1 MNMQVM
7 QNNRYIMKT
16 LKLIL
21 FTLLAVILNS
31 CYTDEHFIVS
41 EDNSYLPIELFN
53 EIIQTATTRVNDEGF
68 CDGDAVGI
76 YVVNFEN
83 GQSGTM
89 QVEGNQADNVKY
101 VYDEANFKWV
111 PEKEVYFRD
120 RNTKVD
126 IVGYYPYANPQSIAT
141 YPFEVQKDQSTAA
154 TNGALGGYE
163 ASDFLWGKAAE
174 ITPTAS
180 RVNLKFHHRMAGVH
194 ISLVEGTGWNTG
206 EWAHVEKFALVT
218 NTKRKATIDL
228 ATGEVAAMGEVQT
241 TGTVPYMSGDEFR
254 AIVVPQMISAGTAMF
269 SLTVDGIPYVYR
281 YRVDGATT
289 DFEYLSGKLHK
300 FSIEVSKKPESG
312 GVEFKLLGNSITAW
326 ETDHT
331 SHDASAREYIIIDV
345 PEAKADESALKLAIA
360 EAGYD
365 YTDIKNLKV
374 TGYIN
379 NWDFAFMRDDMTKL
393 QSLNLKDITITANST
408 ILIGSVGWLSGNA
421 NEIPVNAF
429 KNKNTLVRFVFPNN
443 ITVIGESSFFGTNL
457 TGSLLIPNSV
467 SIIKGSAFLG
477 LSTLNGELKLPDNL
491 VTIETSA
498 FSNCSGLNGELNIP
512 SKVTTIGS
520 GAFGRCSSFTGSLN
534 LPESL
539 TNLGDDSV
547 NGAFDGCI
555 GLTGSLKIPQNI
567 TTIKQSTFAGCGFN
581 GQLILPTNLISIE
594 RNAFSGNAFKGQLK
608 LPESIVVIGDHAFS
622 NNQFSGELVLP
633 TELAS
638 IGASAFAN
646 CSRLT
651 GVVEIPNDL
660 ISLPE
665 SVFAGCKQLGGVIL
679 PRTMENIGANAF
691 QNCYQL
697 NSITCKAT
705 TPPTVAST
713 AFSGVAKDNFTVEVP
728 EAAVMEY
735 LTAPVWKEFKRFA
748 AHRDFSISR
757 NLFRTLNASDSKTLV
772 LRAEADAAWTVE
784 APEWITVTPSS
795 GVGKTEVTVTVNEMT
810 ASDVA
815 TFEVTSYTSTG
826 STTTTS
832 YAGRSGKVVFH
843 LTGKDYSST
852 TTVEQY
858 NYEHYDGKVITNQTA
873 SEGNGVNIVF
883 MGDCFDA
890 QDIATGKYLAGV
902 NEAIEHFFA
911 VEPYK
916 SYKKYFNIYTVI
928 GLSADSGV
936 GSVNTIREAKF
947 GSQYGLQA
955 AGSVGVNEN
964 ICFEYACKAPTVTEN
979 NICQTPIVLVENTT
993 DYDGITY
1000 MWGDG
1005 SAIALCPMSEDVY
1018 PYDYRGIVQH
1028 EAGGHAFGKLGDEY
1042 IYHNAFI
1049 QTCTCTC
1056 CDHVDEFNRMKSYGF
1071 YGNLSL
1077 TGNMYDVPWS
1087 HMIFDPQFSGTVD
1100 IYEGGFFHT
1109 RGVFRSE
1116 QNSCMNNNVP
1126 YFSAISRE
1134 AIVMRIMEYVGL
1146 EYSYETF
1153 KGNDIPLAKDDIEAA
1168 SVIELS
1174 RTKSGVPYAVKD
1186 QSAPVFM
1193 GEKPNFNEYN
1203 K

>member
-1 MNMQVM
+1 MAVALCGCHTDDN
-7 QNNRYIMKT
+7 
-16 LKLIL
+16 LI
-21 FTLLAVILNS
+21 APEVEPS
-31 CYTDEHFIVS
+31 
-41 EDNSYLPIELFN
+41 LPIQLYN
-53 EIIQTATTRVNDEGF
+53 EIVQVPTTRVNDEGF

-83 GQSGTM
+83 GSSGTM

-101 VYDEANFKWV
+101 IYDEANLKWT
-111 PEKEVYFRD
+111 PEQDVYFRD
-120 RNTKVD
+120 RNTHVD
-126 IVGYYPYANPQSIAT
+126 IYGYYPYANPASIGA

-163 ASDFLWGKAAE
+163 ASDFLWGKAAD

-180 RVNLKFHHRMAGVH
+180 RINLKFNHRMAGVQ
-194 ISLVEGTGWNTG
+194 ITLVEGTGWDEG
-206 EWAHVEKFALVT
+206 EWAQIEKSALVT

-228 ATGEVAAMGEVQT
+228 ATGVVTATGDVPT
-241 TGTVPYMSGDEFR
+241 TGTVPYLSGDDFR
-254 AIVVPQMISAGTAMF
+254 AIVVPQTLSAGMAMF
-269 SLTVDGIPYVYR
+269 SLTVDGIPYTFR
-281 YRVDGATT
+281 YRVDGTT
-289 DFEYLSGKLHK
+289 ADFEYLSGKLHK
-300 FSIEVSKKPESG
+300 FSIKVSKKSQSG
-312 GVEFKLLGNSITAW
+312 LEFKLLGNSITAW
-326 ETDHT
+326 ETDNT
-331 SHDASAREYIIIDV
+331 SHDASAREYIIINV
-345 PEAKADESALKLAIA
+345 PEALLQGSASNAGPITKCGVATAIA

-365 YTDIKNLKV
+365 YTQIKNLKV
-374 TGYIN
+374 TGKIN
-379 NWDFAFMRDDMTKL
+379 GVDFRFMRDYMPKL
-393 QSLNLKDITITANST
+393 QSLNLKDVTIHSDNCSN
-408 ILIGSVGWLSGNA
+408 SGNSYWSYGE
-421 NEIPVNAF
+421 NYGYRPNMIPTSAF
-429 KNKNTLVRFVFPNN
+429 ESKSTLIRFIFPDN
-443 ITVIGESSFFGTNL
+443 ITHIGNSAFNKTNI
-457 TGSLLIPNSV
+457 TGSLVIPNSV
-467 SIIKGSAFLG
+467 ESIGSSAFG
-477 LSTLNGELKLPDNL
+477 
-491 VTIETSA
+491 
-498 FSNCSGLNGELNIP
+498 NCSGLNGTLTLPKNLTSIGDYAFGNCSNINGGLNIPDGVISIGYSAFVNCTNFSGNLNLPSKLNYLGHQAFSGCKGLTGSITIPASITEIEDSIFWGCEGLNGCLTLATNTMVIGGGAFSGCSFTGELNIP
-512 SKVTTIGS
+512 Q
-520 GAFGRCSSFTGSLN
+520 
-534 LPESL
+534 
-539 TNLGDDSV
+539 SV
-547 NGAFDGCI
+547 
-555 GLTGSLKIPQNI
+555 SV
-567 TTIKQSTFAGCGFN
+567 
-581 GQLILPTNLISIE
+581 IE
-594 RNAFSGNAFKGQLK
+594 DAAFS
-608 LPESIVVIGDHAFS
+608 S
-622 NNQFSGELVLP
+622 NQFSGKLILP

-638 IGASAFAN
+638 IGKQAFLN

-651 GVVEIPNDL
+651 GVVEIPNDI
-660 ISLPE
+660 ISIPE
-665 SVFAGCKQLGGVIL
+665 STFKGCSQLEGVIL

-735 LTAPVWKEFKRFA
+735 STAPVWKEFKRFA
-748 AHRDFSISR
+748 AYRDFSISR
-757 NLFRTLNASDSKTLV
+757 NSFRTLNASDSKTLV

-815 TFEVTSYTSTG
+815 TFDVTSYTSTG

-955 AGSVGVNEN
+955 AGSVGVDET
-964 ICFEYACKAPTVTEN
+964 ICFEYACKAPTVTED
-979 NICQTPIVLVENTT
+979 NISQTPIVLVENTY

-1005 SAIALCPMSEDVY
+1005 SAIALCPMSEDEY
-1018 PYDYRGIVQH
+1018 PYDFRGVVQH

-1042 IYHNAFI
+1042 IYVNNFI
-1049 QTCTCTC
+1049 STCTNNGHE
-1056 CDHVDEFNRMKSYGF
+1056 HVEEFNLMKSYGF
-1071 YGNLSL
+1071 YDNLSL
-1077 TGNMYDVPWS
+1077 SGDMNKVPWS

-1116 QNSCMNNNVP
+1116 SNSCMNNNVP

-1134 AIVMRIMEYVGL
+1134 AIVKRIMQYAGL
-1146 EYSYETF
+1146 TYSYDTF
-1153 KGNDIPLAKDDIEAA
+1153 KANDIPLAIEEAA
-1168 SVIELS
+1168 AMASTRS
-1174 RTKSGVPYAVKD
+1174 KSGVPYAAKG

-1193 GEKPNFNEYN
+1193 GEKPNFKKSNN
-1203 K
+1203 

>member
-1 MNMQVM
+1 M
-7 QNNRYIMKT
+7 
-16 LKLIL
+16 
-21 FTLLAVILNS
+21 AVALSS
-31 CYTDEHFIVS
+31 CHTDDNFIAPEVTPS
-41 EDNSYLPIELFN
+41 IPIQLYN
-53 EIIQTATTRVNDEGF
+53 EIVQVPTTRVNDEGF

-76 YVVNFEN
+76 YVVNYAN
-83 GQSGTM
+83 GSSGTM
-89 QVEGNQADNVKY
+89 QLEGNQADNVKY
-101 VYDEANFKWV
+101 VFDEANFQWI
-111 PEKEVYFRD
+111 PEQDVYFRD
-120 RNTKVD
+120 DHTHVD
-126 IVGYYPYANPQSIAT
+126 IYGYYPYANPSSIGA
-141 YPFEVQKDQSTAA
+141 YPFELQKDQSTAA
-154 TNGALGGYE
+154 ANGSLGGYE
-163 ASDFLWGKAAE
+163 ASDFLWGKAADV
-174 ITPTAS
+174 TPTAS
-180 RVNLKFHHRMAGVH
+180 RINIKFQHRMAGVQ
-194 ISLVEGTGWNTG
+194 ITLVEGDNWGEG
-206 EWAHVEKFALVT
+206 EWAQIEKAALIT

-228 ATGEVAAMGEVQT
+228 ATGTVIT
-241 TGTVPYMSGDEFR
+241 TGDVPTTGIIPYKSGEDFR
-254 AIVVPQMISAGTAMF
+254 AVVVPQTVAAGTALF
-269 SLTVDGIPYVYR
+269 SLTVDGIPYGYKHK
-281 YRVDGATT
+281 VDDTT
-289 DFEYLSGKLHK
+289 ADFEYISGKLHK
-300 FSIEVSKKPESG
+300 FSIRVSKKEQG
-312 GVEFKLLGNSITAW
+312 GVEFELIGNSITAW
-326 ETDHT
+326 ETDNT

-379 NWDFAFMRDDMTKL
+379 NWDFIFMRDDMTKL
-393 QSLNLKDITITANST
+393 QSLNLKDVTISANEGIYTS
-408 ILIGSVGWLSGNA
+408 SGYMAGNE
-421 NEIPVNAF
+421 NEIPEKAF
-429 KNKNTLVRFVFPNN
+429 YNKKTLVRFVFPDYLTSIGKQAFDSTN
-443 ITVIGESSFFGTNL
+443 I
-457 TGSLLIPNSV
+457 TGSLIIPNGV
-467 SIIKGSAFLG
+467 IEIGVSAF
-477 LSTLNGELKLPDNL
+477 N
-491 VTIETSA
+491 
-498 FSNCSGLNGELNIP
+498 NCSGLNGTLTLSRSLITIGNQAFANCKNISGSLDIP
-512 SKVTTIGS
+512 ESVTTIGG
-520 GAFGRCSSFTGSLN
+520 GAFRSCQSFTGSLELPDGLKN
-534 LPESL
+534 LEPQTFSFCYGLSGSL
-539 TNLGDDSV
+539 TIPNNITSIPSFCFQSCG
-547 NGAFDGCI
+547 FDGY
-555 GLTGSLKIPQNI
+555 LTLPSSLIY
-567 TTIKQSTFAGCGFN
+567 
-581 GQLILPTNLISIE
+581 IE
-594 RNAFSGNAFKGQLK
+594 NKAFSGCKFKGQLNIPK
-608 LPESIVVIGDHAFS
+608 NVVVIGESAFE
-622 NNQFSGELVLP
+622 NNQFGDNLVLP
-633 TELAS
+633 EELAS
-638 IGASAFAN
+638 IGLKAFYG
-646 CSRLT
+646 CTRLT
-651 GVVEIPNDL
+651 GVLEIPNDI
-660 ISLPE
+660 ISIPE
-665 SVFAGCKQLGGVIL
+665 SAFAECKQLEGIIL
-679 PRTMENIGANAF
+679 PRTIENIGANAF

-705 TPPTVAST
+705 TPPIVAST
-713 AFSGVAKDNFTVEVP
+713 AFNGVAKDNFTVEVP

-735 LTAPVWKEFKRFA
+735 STAPVWKEFKRFA

-757 NLFRTLNASDSKTLV
+757 NLFRTLNASDSKILV

-815 TFEVTSYTSTG
+815 TFDVTSYTSTG

-858 NYEHYDGKVITNQTA
+858 DYRDGSNYKGDGYVITNQSA

-955 AGSVGVNEN
+955 AGSVGVDET
-964 ICFEYACKAPTVTEN
+964 ICFEYACKAPTVTES
-979 NICQTPIVLVENTT
+979 NINQTPIVLVENTT

-1005 SAIALCPMSEDVY
+1005 SAIALCPMSEDEY

-1049 QTCTCTC
+1049 QTCTCNC
-1056 CDHVDEFNRMKSYGF
+1056 CDHVDEFNLMKSYGF
-1071 YGNLSL
+1071 YDNLSL

-1116 QNSCMNNNVP
+1116 SNSCMNNNVP

-1134 AIVMRIMEYVGL
+1134 TIVKRIMEYAGL
-1146 EYSYETF
+1146 TYSYDTF
-1153 KGNDIPLAKDDIEAA
+1153 KANDVPLATEEVAA
-1168 SVIELS
+1168 MASTRS
-1174 RTKSGVPYAVKD
+1174 KSGVPYATKN

-1193 GEKPNFNEYN
+1193 GEKPNFKKSN

>member
-1 MNMQVM
+1 MDD
-7 QNNRYIMKT
+7 
-16 LKLIL
+16 
-21 FTLLAVILNS
+21 S
-31 CYTDEHFIVS
+31 FITPEVDTS
-41 EDNSYLPIELFN
+41 LPVQLYN
-53 EIIQTATTRVNDEGF
+53 EIVQVPTTRVNDEGF

-76 YVVNFEN
+76 YVVNFED
-83 GQSGTM
+83 GVSGTLKT
-89 QVEGNQADNVKY
+89 EDNQADNVKY
-101 VYDEANFKWV
+101 VYDEVNFVWV
-111 PEKEVYFRD
+111 PEEEVYFRD
-120 RNTKVD
+120 RNTHVD
-126 IVGYYPYANPQSIAT
+126 IYGYYPYANPASIGA

-163 ASDFLWGKAAE
+163 ASDFLWGKAAD

-180 RVNLKFHHRMAGVH
+180 RINLKFNHRMAGVQ
-194 ISLVEGTGWNTG
+194 ITLVEGTGWDEG
-206 EWAHVEKFALVT
+206 EWAQIEKSALVT

-228 ATGEVAAMGEVQT
+228 ATGVVTATGDVPT
-241 TGTVPYMSGDEFR
+241 TGTVPYLSGDDFR
-254 AIVVPQMISAGTAMF
+254 AIVVPQTLSAGMAMF
-269 SLTVDGIPYVYR
+269 SLTVDGIPYTFR
-281 YRVDGATT
+281 YRVDGATA

-300 FSIEVSKKPESG
+300 FSIEVSKKSQSG
-312 GVEFKLLGNSITAW
+312 LEFKLLGNSITAW
-326 ETDHT
+326 ETDNT

-345 PEAKADESALKLAIA
+345 PEARLESYENRGSETDCGLAIA
-360 EAGYD
+360 INEAGYD
-365 YTDIKNLKV
+365 YAEIKHLKI
-374 TGYIN
+374 TGKIN
-379 NWDFAFMRDDMTKL
+379 SIDFMFIRKYMRKL
-393 QSLNLKDITITANST
+393 QSINLKDVSITHSAITSSA
-408 ILIGSVGWLSGNA
+408 GYFASGDPNQ
-421 NEIPVNAF
+421 IPEDALNGM
-429 KNKNTLVRFVFPNN
+429 KTLVRVIFPDN
-443 ITVIGESSFFGTNL
+443 ITKILSRALQGTNVTGILDIPNGVTEIGESAFYSLNFTGTLTLPHSLEIIGDAAFAYCKGFSSSLVLPNKLRIIGDRAFECCSGL
-457 TGSLLIPNSV
+457 TGELILPNSLELLGDNLGSSFRGCSGFSGSLTIPDGIVSVCKSSFYGCIGLDGGLILPKGIV
-467 SIIKGSAFLG
+467 SIETEAFSG
-477 LSTLNGELKLPDNL
+477 CSFRGILNIPKSVIVIGDNAFYNNKFSGELKLP
-491 VTIETSA
+491 S
-498 FSNCSGLNGELNIP
+498 
-512 SKVTTIGS
+512 
-520 GAFGRCSSFTGSLN
+520 
-534 LPESL
+534 
-539 TNLGDDSV
+539 
-547 NGAFDGCI
+547 
-555 GLTGSLKIPQNI
+555 
-567 TTIKQSTFAGCGFN
+567 
-581 GQLILPTNLISIE
+581 
-594 RNAFSGNAFKGQLK
+594 
-608 LPESIVVIGDHAFS
+608 
-622 NNQFSGELVLP
+622 
-633 TELAS
+633 ELAS
-638 IGASAFAN
+638 LGSAAFAG

-651 GVVEIPNDL
+651 GVVEIPNDI
-660 ISLPE
+660 ISVPG
-665 SVFAGCKQLGGVIL
+665 SVFSGCTKLEGVIL
-679 PRTMENIGANAF
+679 PRTLENIGAYAF

-713 AFSGVAKDNFTVEVP
+713 AFNGVAKDNFTVEVP

-735 LTAPVWKEFKRFA
+735 STAPVWKEFKRFA

-795 GVGKTEVTVTVNEMT
+795 GVGKTEVTVSVNEMT

-815 TFEVTSYTSTG
+815 TFDVTSYTSTG

-916 SYKKYFNIYTVI
+916 SYKKYFNIYTVF

-964 ICFEYACKAPTVTEN
+964 ICFEYACKAPTVTED
-979 NICQTPIVLVENTT
+979 NISQTAIVLVENTY

-1005 SAIALCPMSEDVY
+1005 SAIALCPMSNDEY
-1018 PYDYRGIVQH
+1018 PYDFRGIVQH

-1042 IYHNAFI
+1042 IYHNTFI
-1049 QTCTCTC
+1049 QNCPVPG
-1056 CDHVDEFNRMKSYGF
+1056 CDSHDQFLKMKSYGF
-1071 YGNLSL
+1071 YDNLSL
-1077 TGNMYDVPWS
+1077 SGDMNKVPWS

-1116 QNSCMNNNVP
+1116 SNSCMNNNVP

-1134 AIVMRIMEYVGL
+1134 TIVKRIMKSAGL
-1146 EYSYETF
+1146 EYSYEAF
-1153 KGNDIPLAKDDIEAA
+1153 KANDISLAIEEVAA
-1168 SVIELS
+1168 MAPTRSTGARIPYVVKGQSVPI
-1174 RTKSGVPYAVKD
+1174 
-1186 QSAPVFM
+1186 FM
-1193 GEKPNFNEYN
+1193 GERPNFKKYS

>member
-1 MNMQVM
+1 MAVALCGCHTDDN
-7 QNNRYIMKT
+7 
-16 LKLIL
+16 LI
-21 FTLLAVILNS
+21 APEVEPS
-31 CYTDEHFIVS
+31 
-41 EDNSYLPIELFN
+41 LPIQLYN
-53 EIIQTATTRVNDEGF
+53 EIVQVPTTRVNDEGF

-83 GQSGTM
+83 GSSGTM

-101 VYDEANFKWV
+101 IYDEANLKWT
-111 PEKEVYFRD
+111 PEQDVYFRD
-120 RNTKVD
+120 RNTHVD
-126 IVGYYPYANPQSIAT
+126 IYGYYPYANPASIGA

-163 ASDFLWGKAAE
+163 ASDFLWGKAAD

-180 RVNLKFHHRMAGVH
+180 RINLKFNHRMAGVQ
-194 ISLVEGTGWNTG
+194 ITLVEGTGWDEG
-206 EWAHVEKFALVT
+206 EWAQIEKSALVT

-228 ATGEVAAMGEVQT
+228 ATGVVTATGDVPT
-241 TGTVPYMSGDEFR
+241 TGTVPYLSGDDFR
-254 AIVVPQMISAGTAMF
+254 AIVVPQTLSAGMAMF
-269 SLTVDGIPYVYR
+269 SLTVDGIPYTFR
-281 YRVDGATT
+281 YRVDGATA

-300 FSIEVSKKPESG
+300 FSIEVSKKSQSG
-312 GVEFKLLGNSITAW
+312 LEFKLLGNSITAW
-326 ETDHT
+326 ETDNT

-345 PEAKADESALKLAIA
+345 PEAKADESALKLAIE

-379 NWDFAFMRDDMTKL
+379 NRDFIFMRDDMTKL
-393 QSLNLKDITITANST
+393 QSLNLKDITITLNEQFRDQSKAF
-408 ILIGSVGWLSGNA
+408 IHGNA
-421 NEIPVNAF
+421 NEIPNAAF
-429 KNKNTLVRFVFPNN
+429 KNKTTLVRFVFPDN
-443 ITVIGESSFFGTNL
+443 ITSIGSYAYSGSSL
-457 TGSLLIPNSV
+457 TGSLV
-467 SIIKGSAFLG
+467 
-477 LSTLNGELKLPDNL
+477 
-491 VTIETSA
+491 
-498 FSNCSGLNGELNIP
+498 IP
-512 SKVTTIGS
+512 SGVTTIED
-520 GAFGRCSSFTGSLN
+520 GAFQSLSSLNGSLILSNGLKIIGDNVFNGCSNLNGSLEIPHTVEIIGNAAFIGCKGFTGSLI
-534 LPESL
+534 LPENLVQLGGSDGGDSCFKNCSSL
-539 TNLGDDSV
+539 NGSLVIPQKITNIPQSCFEGC
-547 NGAFDGCI
+547 NFDGT
-555 GLTGSLKIPQNI
+555 LTLNENI
-567 TTIKQSTFAGCGFN
+567 V
-581 GQLILPTNLISIE
+581 SI
-594 RNAFSGNAFKGQLK
+594 RSYAFSGNSFRGQLK
-608 LPESIVVIGDHAFS
+608 LPENLAIIGNNAFY

-651 GVVEIPNDL
+651 GVVEMPNDI
-660 ISLPE
+660 ISIPE
-665 SVFAGCKQLGGVIL
+665 STFKGCSQLEGVIL

-735 LTAPVWKEFKRFA
+735 STAPVWKEFKRFA
-748 AHRDFSISR
+748 AYRDFSISR

-815 TFEVTSYTSTG
+815 TFDVTSYTSTG

-955 AGSVGVNEN
+955 AGSVGVDET
-964 ICFEYACKAPTVTEN
+964 ICFEYACKAPTVTED
-979 NICQTPIVLVENTT
+979 NISQTPIVLVENTY

-1005 SAIALCPMSEDVY
+1005 SAIALCPMSNDEY
-1018 PYDYRGIVQH
+1018 PYDFRGVVQH

-1042 IYHNAFI
+1042 IYVNNFI
-1049 QTCTCTC
+1049 STCTNNGHE
-1056 CDHVDEFNRMKSYGF
+1056 HVEEFNLMKSYGF
-1071 YGNLSL
+1071 YDNLSL
-1077 TGNMYDVPWS
+1077 SGDMNKVPWS

-1116 QNSCMNNNVP
+1116 SNSCMNNNVP

-1134 AIVMRIMEYVGL
+1134 AIVKRIMQYAGL
-1146 EYSYETF
+1146 TYSYDTF
-1153 KGNDIPLAKDDIEAA
+1153 KANDIPLATEEAEVIA
-1168 SVIELS
+1168 STRS
-1174 RTKSGVPYAVKD
+1174 KSGVPYAAKG
-1186 QSAPVFM
+1186 QLAPVFM
-1193 GEKPNFNEYN
+1193 GEKPNFKKSNN
-1203 K
+1203 

>member
-1 MNMQVM
+1 MTVALCGCHTDDN
-7 QNNRYIMKT
+7 
-16 LKLIL
+16 LI
-21 FTLLAVILNS
+21 APEVEPS
-31 CYTDEHFIVS
+31 
-41 EDNSYLPIELFN
+41 LPIQLYN
-53 EIIQTATTRVNDEGF
+53 EIVQVPTTRVNDEGF

-83 GQSGTM
+83 GSSGTM

-101 VYDEANFKWV
+101 IYDEANLKWT
-111 PEKEVYFRD
+111 PEQDVYFRD
-120 RNTKVD
+120 RNTHVD
-126 IVGYYPYANPQSIAT
+126 IYGYYPYANPASIGA

-163 ASDFLWGKAAE
+163 ASDFLWGKAAD

-180 RVNLKFHHRMAGVH
+180 RINLKFNHRMAGMQ
-194 ISLVEGTGWNTG
+194 ITLVEGTGWDEG
-206 EWAHVEKFALVT
+206 EWAQVEKSALVT

-228 ATGEVAAMGEVQT
+228 ATGVVTAIGDVPT
-241 TGTVPYMSGDEFR
+241 TGTVPYLSGDDFR
-254 AIVVPQMISAGTAMF
+254 AIVVPQTLSAGMAMF
-269 SLTVDGIPYVYR
+269 SLTVDGIPYTFR
-281 YRVDGATT
+281 YRVDGATA

-300 FSIEVSKKPESG
+300 FSIEVSKKSQSG
-312 GVEFKLLGNSITAW
+312 LEFKLLGNSITAW
-326 ETDHT
+326 ETDNT
-331 SHDASAREYIIIDV
+331 SHDASAREYVIINV
-345 PEAKADESALKLAIA
+345 PEAKADESALKLAIE

-379 NWDFAFMRDDMTKL
+379 NRDFIFMRNDMTKL
-393 QSLNLKDITITANST
+393 QSLNLKEVSITENQHFSAG
-408 ILIGSVGWLSGNA
+408 GSVIYGKA
-421 NEIPVNAF
+421 NQIPNYAF
-429 KNKNTLVRFVFPNN
+429 KDKKTLARFVFPDN
-443 ITVIGESSFFGTNL
+443 ITSINL
-457 TGSLLIPNSV
+457 SAFSGSNITGSLIIPNGVTNIES
-467 SIIKGSAFLG
+467 SAFELC
-477 LSTLNGELKLPDNL
+477 SSLNGTLTLPKNL
-491 VTIETSA
+491 VKIGSSA
-498 FSNCSGLNGELNIP
+498 FRGCANLNGNLNIP
-512 SKVTTIGS
+512 KTVVSIDVSAFYDCSGFTGNLTLPEELEELGPSAFVGCRGFVGSLTIPNKITSIPNQCFGNCGFDGYLILPADLTTIERR
-520 GAFGRCSSFTGSLN
+520 AFIGCNFKGQLN
-534 LPESL
+534 LPESVIII
-539 TNLGDDSV
+539 GPY
-547 NGAFDGCI
+547 AFAEND
-555 GLTGSLKIPQNI
+555 
-567 TTIKQSTFAGCGFN
+567 
-581 GQLILPTNLISIE
+581 
-594 RNAFSGNAFKGQLK
+594 
-608 LPESIVVIGDHAFS
+608 
-622 NNQFSGELVLP
+622 FSGELVLP

-638 IGASAFAN
+638 IGASAFAY
-646 CSRLT
+646 CPRLT
-651 GVVEIPNDL
+651 GVVEIPDDI
-660 ISLPE
+660 ISIPE
-665 SVFAGCKQLGGVIL
+665 SAFAGCSQLQGVIL

-705 TPPTVAST
+705 KPPTVAST

-735 LTAPVWKEFKRFA
+735 STAPVWKEFKRFA

-772 LRAEADAAWTVE
+772 LRAEADAAWTAE
-784 APEWITVTPSS
+784 APEWISVTPSS

-815 TFEVTSYTSTG
+815 TFDVTSYTSTG

-916 SYKKYFNIYTVI
+916 SYKKYFNIYTVF

-955 AGSVGVNEN
+955 AGSVGVDET
-964 ICFEYACKAPTVTEN
+964 ICFEYACKAPTVTED
-979 NICQTPIVLVENTT
+979 NISQTPIVLVENTY

-1005 SAIALCPMSEDVY
+1005 SAIALCPMSEDEY
-1018 PYDYRGIVQH
+1018 PYDFRGVVQH

-1042 IYHNAFI
+1042 IYVNNFI
-1049 QTCTCTC
+1049 STCTNNGHE
-1056 CDHVDEFNRMKSYGF
+1056 HVEEFNLMKSYGF
-1071 YGNLSL
+1071 YDNLSL
-1077 TGNMYDVPWS
+1077 SGDMNKVPWS

-1116 QNSCMNNNVP
+1116 SNSCMNNNVP

-1134 AIVMRIMEYVGL
+1134 AIVKRIMQYAGL
-1146 EYSYETF
+1146 TYSYDTF
-1153 KGNDIPLAKDDIEAA
+1153 KANDIPLATEEAEVIA
-1168 SVIELS
+1168 STRS
-1174 RTKSGVPYAVKD
+1174 KSGVPYAAKG

-1193 GEKPNFNEYN
+1193 GEKPNFKKSNN
-1203 K
+1203 

>member
-1 MNMQVM
+1 
-7 QNNRYIMKT
+7 MKT

-21 FTLLAVILNS
+21 FTTLVVMLNS
-31 CYTDEHFIVS
+31 CYTDEHFIVP
-41 EDNSYLPIELFN
+41 EDDFYLPIELFN

-68 CDGDAVGI
+68 CNGDAVGI

-89 QVEGNQADNVKY
+89 QVKGNQADNVKY
-101 VYDEANFKWV
+101 VYDEVNFKWV

-174 ITPTAS
+174 VTPTAS
-180 RVNLKFHHRMAGVH
+180 RINLKFHHRMAGVH
-194 ISLVEGTGWNTG
+194 ISLIEGTGWNTG
-206 EWAHVEKFALVT
+206 EWALVEKFALVT

-254 AIVVPQMISAGTAMF
+254 AIVVPQIVSAGTAMF
-269 SLTVDGIPYVYR
+269 SLTIDGIPYVYR
-281 YRVDGATT
+281 YRVDGATA
-289 DFEYLSGKLHK
+289 DFEYISGKLHK
-300 FSIEVSKKPESG
+300 FSIEVSKKPARG

-326 ETDHT
+326 EADHT
-331 SHDASAREYIIIDV
+331 SHDASAREYIVIDV
-345 PEAKADESALKLAIA
+345 PEANTDESALKLAI
-360 EAGYD
+360 EQAGYD
-365 YTDIKNLKV
+365 YTNIKNLKV

-379 NWDFAFMRDDMTKL
+379 NRDFVFMKDKMTKL
-393 QSLNLKDITITANST
+393 QSLNLKGVSITEIKQGITT
-408 ILIGSVGWLSGNA
+408 YPA
-421 NEIPVNAF
+421 NEIPAGAF
-429 KNKNTLVRFVFPNN
+429 QSKKTLVRFVFPDN
-443 ITVIGESSFFGTNL
+443 ITKIGNLAFSQSSL
-457 TGSLLIPNSV
+457 TGSLIIPNGV
-467 SIIKGSAFLG
+467 TEIGMGAFM
-477 LSTLNGELKLPDNL
+477 S
-491 VTIETSA
+491 
-498 FSNCSGLNGELNIP
+498 CMGLNGTLTLPKNL
-512 SKVTTIGS
+512 KTITES
-520 GAFGRCSSFTGSLN
+520 VFHDCSSLTGTLDIPESVTSIDRNAFASCSGFTGTLN
-534 LPESL
+534 LPE
-539 TNLGDDSV
+539 NLET
-547 NGAFDGCI
+547 I
-555 GLTGSLKIPQNI
+555 GVQA
-567 TTIKQSTFAGCGFN
+567 FAGCKGLSGSLTIPNKITNIPEACFHNCGFD
-581 GQLILPTNLISIE
+581 GQLTLPPSLLFIE
-594 RNAFSGNAFKGQLK
+594 KQAFNICKFRGTLK
-608 LPESIVVIGDHAFS
+608 LPEGLVVIGSSAFQS
-622 NNQFSGELVLP
+622 NLFGGELVLP
-633 TELAS
+633 KELAS
-638 IGASAFAN
+638 IGASAFAG

-651 GVVEIPNDL
+651 GVVEIPND
-660 ISLPE
+660 IIALPE
-665 SVFAGCKQLGGVIL
+665 SAFSGCKQLEGVVL
-679 PRTMENIGANAF
+679 PRTMENIGTNAF
-691 QNCYQL
+691 ANCYQL
-697 NSITCKAT
+697 GTIICKAT
-705 TPPTVAST
+705 IPPTMATS
-713 AFSGVAKDNFTVEVP
+713 AFNGVAKDNFTVEVP
-728 EAAVMEY
+728 EAAVNEY
-735 LTAPVWKEFKRFA
+735 STSPGWKEFKRFA

-772 LRAEADAAWTVE
+772 LRADADAAWTVE
-784 APEWITVTPSS
+784 TPEWITVTPSS
-795 GVGKTEVTVTVNEMT
+795 GMGKAEVTVTVNEMN
-810 ASDVA
+810 ASDVGA
-815 TFEVTSYTSTG
+815 FMVQSYNSNG
-826 STTTTS
+826 NIVGTS

-858 NYEHYDGKVITNQTA
+858 DYREGTSYKGDGYVITNQTA
-873 SEGNGVNIVF
+873 ELGDGVNIVF

-890 QDIATGKYLAGV
+890 QDIATGKYLNGV

-928 GLSADSGV
+928 GLSPDSGV
-936 GSVNTIREAKF
+936 GSVDTIREAKF

-955 AGSVGVNEN
+955 ASSVGIDEN
-964 ICFEYACKAPTVTEN
+964 ICFEYACKAPTVTED

-1042 IYHNAFI
+1042 VYHNAFI

-1056 CDHVDEFNRMKSYGF
+1056 CDHVDEFNRMKSCGF
-1071 YGNLSL
+1071 YDNLSL
-1077 TGNMYDVPWS
+1077 TGNMYDVPWN

-1109 RGVFRSE
+1109 RGIFRSE
-1116 QNSCMNNNVP
+1116 QSSCMNNNVP

-1134 AIVMRIMEYVGL
+1134 AIVKRIMKYAGL
-1146 EYSYETF
+1146 PYSYDAF
-1153 KGNDIPLAKDDIEAA
+1153 KANDIPLAKDDIEAA

>member
-1 MNMQVM
+1 
-7 QNNRYIMKT
+7 MKSI
-16 LKLIL
+16 KLSIL
-21 FTLLAVILNS
+21 SLLAVALCGCHI
-31 CYTDEHFIVS
+31 DDDFIAPEVDTS
-41 EDNSYLPIELFN
+41 LPIQLFN
-53 EIIQTATTRVNDEGF
+53 EIVQVPTTRVNDEGF

-76 YVVNFEN
+76 YVVNYEN
-83 GQSGTM
+83 GSSGTM
-89 QVEGNQADNVKY
+89 QVDRNQADNVKY
-101 VYDEANFKWV
+101 IYDEANLKWT
-111 PEKEVYFRD
+111 PEQDVYFRD
-120 RNTKVD
+120 HNTHVD
-126 IVGYYPYANPQSIAT
+126 IYGYYPYANPSSIGA

-154 TNGALGGYE
+154 SNGALGGYE
-163 ASDFLWGKAAE
+163 ASDFLWGKAAD

-180 RVNLKFHHRMAGVH
+180 RINLKFNHRMAGVQVTF
-194 ISLVEGTGWNTG
+194 VEGDGWNDG
-206 EWAHVEKFALVT
+206 EWAQVEKTALIV

-228 ATGEVAAMGEVQT
+228 SIGEVVAAGDVQT
-241 TGTVPYMSGDEFR
+241 TGIVPYANGEEFR
-254 AIVVPQMISAGTAMF
+254 AVVVPQTIAAGTALLT
-269 SLTVDGIPYVYR
+269 LTVDGLPYTYR
-281 YRVDGATT
+281 YKVDGTAM
-289 DFEYLSGKLHK
+289 DFEYVSGKLHK
-300 FSIEVSKKPESG
+300 FPVRVSKKDDGE
-312 GVEFKLLGNSITAW
+312 VQFEILDVSITAW
-326 ETDHT
+326 ETDNT

-345 PEAKADESALKLAIA
+345 PEANADESALKLAIE

-379 NWDFAFMRDDMTKL
+379 NRDFIFMRDDMTKL
-393 QSLNLKDITITANST
+393 QSLNLKDITISLNEQFQDKSKTY
-408 ILIGSVGWLSGNA
+408 IYGNA
-421 NEIPVNAF
+421 NEIPNSAF
-429 KNKNTLVRFVFPNN
+429 KNKTTLVRFVFPDN
-443 ITVIGESSFFGTNL
+443 ITKIGEWAFNGTSLTGSLIIPNGVTSIGTYAFNNLSSLNGTLTLPNSLINIGESTFCDCSGLNGSLEIPEGVTYIGSQAFYKCSGFTGNLNLPEGLKELGTFAFSDCTNL
-457 TGSLLIPNSV
+457 TGSLVIPPK
-467 SIIKGSAFLG
+467 I
-477 LSTLNGELKLPDNL
+477 T
-491 VTIETSA
+491 
-498 FSNCSGLNGELNIP
+498 
-512 SKVTTIGS
+512 
-520 GAFGRCSSFTGSLN
+520 N
-534 LPESL
+534 LPI
-539 TNLGDDSV
+539 
-547 NGAFDGCI
+547 GCF
-555 GLTGSLKIPQNI
+555 KY
-567 TTIKQSTFAGCGFN
+567 CGFD
-581 GQLILPTNLISIE
+581 GQLILPSNLITIE
-594 RNAFSGNAFKGQLK
+594 GEAFQSCQFKGTLK
-608 LPESIVVIGDHAFS
+608 LPESLVVIGESAFS
-622 NNQFSGELVLP
+622 CNLFGGELVLP
-633 TELAS
+633 KELAS
-638 IGASAFAN
+638 IGESAFTG

-651 GVVEIPNDL
+651 GVVEIPDDI
-660 ISLPE
+660 ISLPA
-665 SVFAGCKQLGGVIL
+665 SVFSGCKQLEGVIL
-679 PRTMENIGANAF
+679 PRTMENIGADAF
-691 QNCYQL
+691 NDCYQL

-705 TPPTVAST
+705 TPPTVAAS
-713 AFSGVAKDNFTVEVP
+713 AFNGVAKDNFTVEVP

-735 LTAPVWKEFKRFA
+735 STAPVWKEFKRFA

-795 GVGKTEVTVTVNEMT
+795 GTGKTEVTVTVNEMT

-815 TFEVTSYTSTG
+815 TFDVTSYTSTG

-955 AGSVGVNEN
+955 SGSVGVDET
-964 ICFEYACKAPTVTEN
+964 ICFEYACKAPTVTES
-979 NICQTPIVLVENTT
+979 NICKTPIVLVENTT

-1005 SAIALCPMSEDVY
+1005 SAIALCPMSEDEY

-1049 QTCTCTC
+1049 QTCKCGC
-1056 CDHVDEFNRMKSYGF
+1056 CDHVEEFNRMKSYGF
-1071 YGNLSL
+1071 YDNLSL
-1077 TGNMYDVPWS
+1077 SGDMNKVPWS

-1116 QNSCMNNNVP
+1116 SNSCMNNNVP

-1134 AIVMRIMEYVGL
+1134 AIVKRIMQYAGL
-1146 EYSYETF
+1146 TYSYDTF
-1153 KGNDIPLAKDDIEAA
+1153 KANDIPLATEEAA
-1168 SVIELS
+1168 AMASTRS
-1174 RTKSGVPYAVKD
+1174 KSGVPYAAKG

-1193 GEKPNFNEYN
+1193 GEKPNFKKSNN
-1203 K
+1203 

>member
-1 MNMQVM
+1 MAVALCGCHTDDN
-7 QNNRYIMKT
+7 
-16 LKLIL
+16 LI
-21 FTLLAVILNS
+21 APEVEPS
-31 CYTDEHFIVS
+31 
-41 EDNSYLPIELFN
+41 LPIQLYN
-53 EIIQTATTRVNDEGF
+53 EIVQVPTTRVNDEGF
-68 CDGDAVGI
+68 CDGDAIGI

-83 GQSGTM
+83 GSSGTM

-101 VYDEANFKWV
+101 IYDEANLKWT
-111 PEKEVYFRD
+111 PEQDVYFRD
-120 RNTKVD
+120 RNTHVD
-126 IVGYYPYANPQSIAT
+126 IYGYYPYANPASIGA

-163 ASDFLWGKAAE
+163 ASDFLWGKAAD

-180 RVNLKFHHRMAGVH
+180 RINLKFNHRMAGVQ
-194 ISLVEGTGWNTG
+194 ITLVEGTGWDEG
-206 EWAHVEKFALVT
+206 EWAQIEKSTLVT

-228 ATGEVAAMGEVQT
+228 ATGVVTATGDVPT
-241 TGTVPYMSGDEFR
+241 TGTVPYLSGDDFR
-254 AIVVPQMISAGTAMF
+254 AIVVPQTLSAGMAMF
-269 SLTVDGIPYVYR
+269 SLTVDGIPYTFR
-281 YRVDGATT
+281 YRVDGATA

-300 FSIEVSKKPESG
+300 FSIEVSKKSQSG
-312 GVEFKLLGNSITAW
+312 LEFKLLGNSITAW
-326 ETDHT
+326 ETDNT

-345 PEAKADESALKLAIA
+345 PEAKADESALKLAIE

-379 NWDFAFMRDDMTKL
+379 NRDFIFMRDDMTKL
-393 QSLNLKDITITANST
+393 QSLNLKDVTITANST
-408 ILIGSVGWLSGNA
+408 IQIGTSWISGNA
-421 NEIPVNAF
+421 NEIPGRAF
-429 KNKNTLVRFVFPNN
+429 KDKKTLVRFVFPNN
-443 ITVIGESSFFGTNL
+443 ITSIGENSFSGSNL

-467 SIIKGSAFLG
+467 SIIKKNAFFG

-498 FSNCSGLNGELNIP
+498 FHNCSGLNGELNIP

-520 GAFGRCSSFTGSLN
+520 GAFDGCSSFTGSLN

-547 NGAFDGCI
+547 NGAFAGCI

-567 TTIKQSTFAGCGFN
+567 TTIKNSTFAGCGFD
-581 GQLILPTNLISIE
+581 GQLFLPTNLISIE

-651 GVVEIPNDL
+651 GVVEIPNDI
-660 ISLPE
+660 ISIPANT
-665 SVFAGCKQLGGVIL
+665 FAGCKQLGGVIL
-679 PRTMENIGANAF
+679 PRTMENIGADAF
-691 QNCYQL
+691 KNCYQL

-735 LTAPVWKEFKRFA
+735 STAPVWKEFKRFA
-748 AHRDFSISR
+748 AYRDFSISR

-815 TFEVTSYTSTG
+815 TFDVTSYTSTG

-955 AGSVGVNEN
+955 AGSVGVDET
-964 ICFEYACKAPTVTEN
+964 ICFEYACKAPTVTED
-979 NICQTPIVLVENTT
+979 NISQTPIVLVENTY

-1005 SAIALCPMSEDVY
+1005 SAIALCPMSEDEY
-1018 PYDYRGIVQH
+1018 PYDFRGVVQH

-1042 IYHNAFI
+1042 IYVNNFI
-1049 QTCTCTC
+1049 STCTNNGHE
-1056 CDHVDEFNRMKSYGF
+1056 HVEEFNLMKSYGF
-1071 YGNLSL
+1071 YDNLSL
-1077 TGNMYDVPWS
+1077 SGDMNKVPWS

-1116 QNSCMNNNVP
+1116 SNSCMNNNVP

-1134 AIVMRIMEYVGL
+1134 AIVKRIMQYAGL
-1146 EYSYETF
+1146 TYSYDTF
-1153 KGNDIPLAKDDIEAA
+1153 KANDIPLATEEAEVIA
-1168 SVIELS
+1168 STRS
-1174 RTKSGVPYAVKD
+1174 KSGVPYVAKG

-1193 GEKPNFNEYN
+1193 GEKPNFKKSNN
-1203 K
+1203 

>member
-1 MNMQVM
+1 MAVALCGCHTDDN
-7 QNNRYIMKT
+7 
-16 LKLIL
+16 LIAPEVD
-21 FTLLAVILNS
+21 TS
-31 CYTDEHFIVS
+31 
-41 EDNSYLPIELFN
+41 LPIQLFN
-53 EIIQTATTRVNDEGF
+53 EIVQVPTTRVNDEGF

-76 YVVNFEN
+76 YVVNYEN
-83 GQSGTM
+83 SSSGTM

-101 VYDEANFKWV
+101 IYDEANLKWT
-111 PEKEVYFRD
+111 PEQDVYFRD
-120 RNTKVD
+120 RNTHVD
-126 IVGYYPYANPQSIAT
+126 IYGYYPYANPASIGA

-163 ASDFLWGKAAE
+163 ASDFLWGKAAD

-180 RVNLKFHHRMAGVH
+180 RINLKFNHRMAGVQ
-194 ISLVEGTGWNTG
+194 ITLVEGTGWNEG
-206 EWAHVEKFALVT
+206 EWTQVEKSALVT

-228 ATGEVAAMGEVQT
+228 ATGVVTATGDVPT
-241 TGTVPYMSGDEFR
+241 TGTVPYLSGDDFR
-254 AIVVPQMISAGTAMF
+254 AIVVPQTLSAGMAMF
-269 SLTVDGIPYVYR
+269 SLTVDGIPYTFR
-281 YRVDGATT
+281 YRVDGATA

-300 FSIEVSKKPESG
+300 FSIEVSKKSQSG
-312 GVEFKLLGNSITAW
+312 LEFNLLGNSITAW
-326 ETDHT
+326 ETDNT

-345 PEAKADESALKLAIA
+345 PEANANESALKLAIA
-360 EAGYD
+360 AAGYD

-379 NWDFAFMRDDMTKL
+379 NRDFIFMRDDMTKL
-393 QSLNLKDITITANST
+393 QSLNLKDITITLNEQFQDKSKT
-408 ILIGSVGWLSGNA
+408 YIYGNA
-421 NEIPVNAF
+421 NEIPNSAF
-429 KNKNTLVRFVFPNN
+429 KNKTTLVRFVFPDN
-443 ITVIGESSFFGTNL
+443 ITSIGSYAYSGSSL
-457 TGSLLIPNSV
+457 TGSLV
-467 SIIKGSAFLG
+467 
-477 LSTLNGELKLPDNL
+477 
-491 VTIETSA
+491 
-498 FSNCSGLNGELNIP
+498 IP
-512 SKVTTIGS
+512 SGVTTIEQ
-520 GAFGRCSSFTGSLN
+520 GAFQSLSSLNGSLILSNGLKIIGDIAFSGCSNLNGSLEIPPTVEIIEHAAFSGCKGFTGSLI
-534 LPESL
+534 LPENLVRLGGSDGRGSCFQNCSSL
-539 TNLGDDSV
+539 
-547 NGAFDGCI
+547 NGSLVIPQKIIDIPESCFTRCNFDGTLTLNENIVSI
-555 GLTGSLKIPQNI
+555 GDS
-567 TTIKQSTFAGCGFN
+567 
-581 GQLILPTNLISIE
+581 
-594 RNAFSGNAFKGQLK
+594 AFSDNSFRGQLK
-608 LPESIVVIGDHAFS
+608 LPENLAIIGNDAFY
-622 NNQFSGELVLP
+622 NNQFSGELILP
-633 TELAS
+633 AELAS

-651 GVVEIPNDL
+651 GVVEIPNDI
-660 ISLPE
+660 ISIPE
-665 SVFAGCKQLGGVIL
+665 STFKGCSQLEGVIL

-735 LTAPVWKEFKRFA
+735 STAPVWKEFKRFA
-748 AHRDFSISR
+748 AYRDFSISR
-757 NLFRTLNASDSKTLV
+757 NLFRTLNDSDSKTLV

-815 TFEVTSYTSTG
+815 TFDVMSYTSTG

-843 LTGKDYSST
+843 LTGKDYTST

-858 NYEHYDGKVITNQTA
+858 DYRDGSNYKGDGYVITNQSA

-955 AGSVGVNEN
+955 AGSVGVDET
-964 ICFEYACKAPTVTEN
+964 ICFEYACKAPTVTES
-979 NICQTPIVLVENTT
+979 NINQTPIVLVENTT

-1005 SAIALCPMSEDVY
+1005 SAIALCPMSEDEY

-1049 QTCTCTC
+1049 QTCTCNC
-1056 CDHVDEFNRMKSYGF
+1056 CDHVDEFNLMKSYGF
-1071 YGNLSL
+1071 YDNLSL

-1116 QNSCMNNNVP
+1116 SNSCMNNNVP

-1134 AIVMRIMEYVGL
+1134 TIVKRIMEYAGL
-1146 EYSYETF
+1146 TYSYDTF
-1153 KGNDIPLAKDDIEAA
+1153 KANDVPLATEEVAA
-1168 SVIELS
+1168 MASTRS
-1174 RTKSGVPYAVKD
+1174 KSGVPYATKN

-1193 GEKPNFNEYN
+1193 GEKPNFKKSN

>member
-1 MNMQVM
+1 MAVALCGCHTDDN
-7 QNNRYIMKT
+7 
-16 LKLIL
+16 LI
-21 FTLLAVILNS
+21 APEVEPS
-31 CYTDEHFIVS
+31 
-41 EDNSYLPIELFN
+41 LPIQLYN
-53 EIIQTATTRVNDEGF
+53 EIVQVPTTRVNDEGF

-83 GQSGTM
+83 GSSGTM

-101 VYDEANFKWV
+101 IYDEANLKWT
-111 PEKEVYFRD
+111 PEQDVYFRD
-120 RNTKVD
+120 RNTHVD
-126 IVGYYPYANPQSIAT
+126 IYGYYPYANPTSIGA

-154 TNGALGGYE
+154 TKGALGGYE
-163 ASDFLWGKAAE
+163 ASDFLWGKAAD
-174 ITPTAS
+174 ITPTSS
-180 RVNLKFHHRMAGVH
+180 RINLKFNHRMAGVQ
-194 ISLVEGTGWNTG
+194 ITLVEGTGWDEG
-206 EWAHVEKFALVT
+206 EWAQIEKSALVT

-228 ATGEVAAMGEVQT
+228 ATGVVTATGDVPT
-241 TGTVPYMSGDEFR
+241 TGTVPYLSGDDFR
-254 AIVVPQMISAGTAMF
+254 AIVVPQTLSAGMAMF
-269 SLTVDGIPYVYR
+269 SLTVDGIPYTFR
-281 YRVDGATT
+281 YRVDGATA

-300 FSIEVSKKPESG
+300 FSIEVSKKSQSG
-312 GVEFKLLGNSITAW
+312 LEFKLLGNSITAW
-326 ETDHT
+326 ETDNT

-345 PEAKADESALKLAIA
+345 PEAKADESALKLAIE

-379 NWDFAFMRDDMTKL
+379 NRDFIFMRDDMTKL
-393 QSLNLKDITITANST
+393 QSLNLKDITISLNEQFQDKSKTY
-408 ILIGSVGWLSGNA
+408 IYGNA
-421 NEIPVNAF
+421 NEIPNSAF
-429 KNKNTLVRFVFPNN
+429 KNKTTLVRFVFPDN
-443 ITVIGESSFFGTNL
+443 ITSIGSYAYSGSSL
-457 TGSLLIPNSV
+457 TGSLV
-467 SIIKGSAFLG
+467 
-477 LSTLNGELKLPDNL
+477 
-491 VTIETSA
+491 
-498 FSNCSGLNGELNIP
+498 IP
-512 SKVTTIGS
+512 SGVTTI
-520 GAFGRCSSFTGSLN
+520 
-534 LPESL
+534 E
-539 TNLGDDSV
+539 
-547 NGAFDGCI
+547 NGAFQDLSSLNGSLILSNGLKIIGDNAFGGCSNLNGSLEI
-555 GLTGSLKIPQNI
+555 PHTVEIIGHAAFSGCKGLTGSLILPENLVRLGGSDGRGSCFQNCSSLNGSLVIPQKITNI
-567 TTIKQSTFAGCGFN
+567 PESCFDGCNFDGTLTLN
-581 GQLILPTNLISIE
+581 ENIVSISS
-594 RNAFSGNAFKGQLK
+594 NAFEDNSFRGQLK
-608 LPESIVVIGDHAFS
+608 LPENLAIIGNNAFY

-638 IGASAFAN
+638 IGASAFAY

-651 GVVEIPNDL
+651 GVVEIPNDI
-660 ISLPE
+660 ISIPE
-665 SVFAGCKQLGGVIL
+665 STFKGCSQLEGVIL
-679 PRTMENIGANAF
+679 PRTMENIGADAF
-691 QNCYQL
+691 KNCYQL
-697 NSITCKAT
+697 NSVTCKAT

-735 LTAPVWKEFKRFA
+735 STAPVWKEFKRFA
-748 AHRDFSISR
+748 AHREFSISR
-757 NLFRTLNASDSKTLV
+757 NLFRTLNDSDSKTLV

-815 TFEVTSYTSTG
+815 TFDVTSYTSTG

-964 ICFEYACKAPTVTEN
+964 ICFEYACKAPTVTED
-979 NICQTPIVLVENTT
+979 NISQTPIVLVENTY

-1005 SAIALCPMSEDVY
+1005 SAIALCPMSEDEY
-1018 PYDYRGIVQH
+1018 PYDFRGVVQH

-1042 IYHNAFI
+1042 IYVNNFI
-1049 QTCTCTC
+1049 STCTNNGHE
-1056 CDHVDEFNRMKSYGF
+1056 HVEEFNLMKSYGF
-1071 YGNLSL
+1071 YDNLSL
-1077 TGNMYDVPWS
+1077 SGDMNKVPWS

-1116 QNSCMNNNVP
+1116 SNSCMNNNVP

-1134 AIVMRIMEYVGL
+1134 AIVKRIMQYAGL
-1146 EYSYETF
+1146 TYSYDTF
-1153 KGNDIPLAKDDIEAA
+1153 KANDIPLATEEAA
-1168 SVIELS
+1168 AMASTRS
-1174 RTKSGVPYAVKD
+1174 KSGVPYAAKG

-1193 GEKPNFNEYN
+1193 GEKPIFKKSNN
-1203 K
+1203 

>member
-1 MNMQVM
+1 
-7 QNNRYIMKT
+7 MKA
-16 LKLIL
+16 LRFAL
-21 FTLLAVILNS
+21 FSLLAMAMYACSTYDDLAVP
-31 CYTDEHFIVS
+31 TVDTT
-41 EDNSYLPIELFN
+41 LPVQLFN
-53 EIIQTATTRVNDEGF
+53 EIVQVPTTRVNDEGF

-83 GQSGTM
+83 GSSGTM
-89 QVEGNQADNVKY
+89 QVEDNQADNVKY
-101 VYDEANFKWV
+101 IYDEANLKWT
-111 PEKEVYFRD
+111 PEQEVYFRD
-120 RNTKVD
+120 RNTHVD
-126 IVGYYPYANPQSIAT
+126 IYGYYPYANPASIGA

-163 ASDFLWGKAAE
+163 ASDFLWGKAAD

-180 RVNLKFHHRMAGVH
+180 RINLKFNHRMAGVQ
-194 ISLVEGTGWNTG
+194 ITLVEGTGWNEG
-206 EWAHVEKFALVT
+206 EWAQIEKSALVT

-228 ATGEVAAMGEVQT
+228 STGVVTATGDVPT
-241 TGTVPYMSGDEFR
+241 TGTVPYLSGDDFR
-254 AIVVPQMISAGTAMF
+254 AIVVPQTLSAGMAMF
-269 SLTVDGIPYVYR
+269 SLTVDGIPYTFR
-281 YRVDGATT
+281 YRVDGATA

-300 FSIEVSKKPESG
+300 FSIEVSKKSQSG
-312 GVEFKLLGNSITAW
+312 LEFKLLGNSITAW
-326 ETDHT
+326 ETDNT

-379 NWDFAFMRDDMTKL
+379 NCDFAFMCDQMTKL
-393 QSLNLKDITITANST
+393 QSLNLKDVTITENEQYST
-408 ILIGSVGWLSGNA
+408 GGTYLSGNP
-421 NEIPVNAF
+421 NEIPNNAF
-429 KNKNTLVRFVFPNN
+429 NQKKTLMRFVFPDN
-443 ITVIGESSFFGTNL
+443 ITRIGARAFNNSSL
-457 TGSLLIPNSV
+457 TGSLIIPNNV
-467 SIIKGSAFLG
+467 IEIQEAAFNDCQA
-477 LSTLNGELKLPDNL
+477 LNGTLTLSKNL
-491 VTIETSA
+491 QIIEYMA
-498 FSNCSGLNGELNIP
+498 FSKCSGLVGELNIP
-512 SKVTTIGS
+512 ESVKIIAAYVFHDCAGFTGNLILPKDLEKLGEGS
-520 GAFGRCSSFTGSLN
+520 GLN
-534 LPESL
+534 LGS
-539 TNLGDDSV
+539 
-547 NGAFDGCI
+547 AFSGCK
-555 GLTGSLKIPQNI
+555 GLTGSLYIPPKITNLHN
-567 TTIKQSTFAGCGFN
+567 SNFSGCGFD
-581 GQLILPTNLISIE
+581 GHLTLPSGLLYIGESV
-594 RNAFSGNAFKGQLK
+594 FSACKFKGQLM
-608 LPESIVVIGDHAFS
+608 LPENLAIIGNKAFYK
-622 NNQFSGELVLP
+622 NQFSGELVLP

-646 CSRLT
+646 CSCLT
-651 GVVEIPNDL
+651 GVVEIPNDI
-660 ISLPE
+660 ISIPANT
-665 SVFAGCKQLGGVIL
+665 FAGCKQLGGVIL
-679 PRTMENIGANAF
+679 PRTMENIGADAF

-735 LTAPVWKEFKRFA
+735 STAPVWKEFKRFA
-748 AHRDFSISR
+748 AYRDFSISR

-815 TFEVTSYTSTG
+815 TFDVTSYTSTG

-955 AGSVGVNEN
+955 AGSVGVDET
-964 ICFEYACKAPTVTEN
+964 ICFEYACKAPTVTED
-979 NICQTPIVLVENTT
+979 NICQTPIVLVENTY

-1005 SAIALCPMSEDVY
+1005 SAIALCPMSEDEY

-1042 IYHNAFI
+1042 IYVNNFI
-1049 QTCTCTC
+1049 STCTNNGHE
-1056 CDHVDEFNRMKSYGF
+1056 HVEEFNTMKSYGF
-1071 YGNLSL
+1071 YDNLSL
-1077 TGNMYDVPWS
+1077 SGDMNKVPWS

-1116 QNSCMNNNVP
+1116 SNSCMNNNVP

-1134 AIVMRIMEYVGL
+1134 AIVKRIMQYAGL
-1146 EYSYETF
+1146 TYSYDTF
-1153 KGNDIPLAKDDIEAA
+1153 KANDIPLATEEAEAIA
-1168 SVIELS
+1168 STRS
-1174 RTKSGVPYAVKD
+1174 KSGVSYAAKG

-1193 GEKPNFNEYN
+1193 GEKPNFKKSNN
-1203 K
+1203 

>member
-1 MNMQVM
+1 MCSC
-7 QNNRYIMKT
+7 RTDDI
-16 LKLIL
+16 LI
-21 FTLLAVILNS
+21 APES
-31 CYTDEHFIVS
+31 DPS
-41 EDNSYLPIELFN
+41 LPIQLYN
-53 EIIQTATTRVNDEGF
+53 EIVQVPTTRVNDEGF

-83 GQSGTM
+83 GSSGTM

-101 VYDEANFKWV
+101 IYDEANLKWT
-111 PEKEVYFRD
+111 PEQDVYFRD
-120 RNTKVD
+120 RNTHVD
-126 IVGYYPYANPQSIAT
+126 IYGYYPYANPASIGA

-163 ASDFLWGKAAE
+163 ASDFLWGKAAD
-174 ITPTAS
+174 ITPTSS
-180 RVNLKFHHRMAGVH
+180 RINLKFNHSMAGVQ
-194 ISLVEGTGWNTG
+194 ITLVEGTGWDEG
-206 EWAHVEKFALVT
+206 EWAQIEKSALVT

-228 ATGEVAAMGEVQT
+228 ATGLVTATGDVPT
-241 TGTVPYMSGDEFR
+241 TGTVPYLSGDDFR
-254 AIVVPQMISAGTAMF
+254 AIVVPQTLSAGMAMF
-269 SLTVDGIPYVYR
+269 SLTVDGIPYTFR
-281 YRVDGATT
+281 YRVDGATA

-300 FSIEVSKKPESG
+300 FSIEVSKKSQSG
-312 GVEFKLLGNSITAW
+312 LEFKLLGNSITAW
-326 ETDHT
+326 ETDNT

-345 PEAKADESALKLAIA
+345 PEAKANESALKLAIA

-365 YTDIKNLKV
+365 YTDIKNMKV

-379 NWDFAFMRDDMTKL
+379 NLDFVFMRDQMTKL
-393 QSLNLKDITITANST
+393 QSLNLKDITISAN
-408 ILIGSVGWLSGNA
+408 GSSYSA
-421 NEIPVNAF
+421 NEIPYNAF
-429 KNKNTLVRFVFPNN
+429 QDKKTLVRFVFPDN
-443 ITVIGESSFFGTNL
+443 ITKIGGRAFLQSSL
-457 TGSLLIPNSV
+457 TGSLIIPNGV
-467 SIIKGSAFLG
+467 TEIGDFAFRL
-477 LSTLNGELKLPDNL
+477 
-491 VTIETSA
+491 
-498 FSNCSGLNGELNIP
+498 CSGLNGTLILPENLKIIGQSAFESCSNMTGTLDIP
-512 SKVTTIGS
+512 DSVTSIGKSAFSKCS
-520 GAFGRCSSFTGSLN
+520 GFTGNLN
-534 LPESL
+534 LPENLETLGEWVFQYCNGFSGSL
-539 TNLGDDSV
+539 TIPNKIT
-547 NGAFDGCI
+547 N
-555 GLTGSLKIPQNI
+555 IPQY
-567 TTIKQSTFAGCGFN
+567 SFSSCEFN
-581 GQLILPTNLISIE
+581 GQLTLPSTLVSIE
-594 RNAFSGNAFKGQLK
+594 NNAFYNNKFRGTLKLPEGLVVIGESAFSGNLFG
-608 LPESIVVIGDHAFS
+608 
-622 NNQFSGELVLP
+622 GELVLP
-633 TELAS
+633 KELAS
-638 IGASAFAN
+638 IAKAAFAN

-651 GVVEIPNDL
+651 GVVEIPYDV

-665 SVFAGCKQLGGVIL
+665 SVFEGCNQLEGVIL
-679 PRTMENIGANAF
+679 PRTMETIGANAF
-691 QNCYQL
+691 KNCYQL
-697 NSITCKAT
+697 GSITCKAT
-705 TPPTVAST
+705 IPPTVAST
-713 AFSGVAKDNFTVEVP
+713 AFTGVAKDSFTVEVP
-728 EAAVMEY
+728 EASVNEY
-735 LTAPVWKEFKRFA
+735 STTPGWKEFKRFA

-815 TFEVTSYTSTG
+815 TFDVTSYTSTG

-832 YAGRSGKVVFH
+832 YVGRSGKVVFH

-955 AGSVGVNEN
+955 AGSVGVDET
-964 ICFEYACKAPTVTEN
+964 ICFEYACKAPTVTED
-979 NICQTPIVLVENTT
+979 NISQTPIVLVENTY

-1005 SAIALCPMSEDVY
+1005 SAIALCPMSNDEY
-1018 PYDYRGIVQH
+1018 PYDFRGVVQH

-1042 IYHNAFI
+1042 IYVNNFI
-1049 QTCTCTC
+1049 STCTNNGHE
-1056 CDHVDEFNRMKSYGF
+1056 HVEEFNLMKSYGF
-1071 YGNLSL
+1071 YDNLSL
-1077 TGNMYDVPWS
+1077 SGDMNKVPWS

-1116 QNSCMNNNVP
+1116 SNSCMNNNVP

-1134 AIVMRIMEYVGL
+1134 VIVKRIMQYAGL
-1146 EYSYETF
+1146 TYSYDTF
-1153 KGNDIPLAKDDIEAA
+1153 KANDIPLATEEAA
-1168 SVIELS
+1168 AMASTRS
-1174 RTKSGVPYAVKD
+1174 KSGVPYAAKG

-1193 GEKPNFNEYN
+1193 GEKPNFKKSNN
-1203 K
+1203 